1 MDYESIDDYRSHI
14 KERLAKIET
23 ILERELPEI
32 KEQLKVANGR
42 TRSLENWR
50 NYMLGGMG
58 LITFLLTTLKYE
70 NTMLMKMIAD
80 ELLSDKTGEEIID
93 EINKAVDIP
102 IISEK
107 TEKAI
112 LEALWK
118 VIKGVLLKKIGV

>member
-1 MDYESIDDYRSHI
+1 
-14 KERLAKIET
+14 
-23 ILERELPEI
+23 
-32 KEQLKVANGR
+32 
-42 TRSLENWR
+42 
-50 NYMLGGMG
+50 
-58 LITFLLTTLKYE
+58 
-70 NTMLMKMIAD
+70 MLMKMIAD
-80 ELLSDKTGEEIID
+80 ELLSDKTGEEIIY

>member
-1 MDYESIDDYRSHI
+1 MCDRNNDYHI
-14 KERLAKIET
+14 LSLQNKT
-23 ILERELPEI
+23 N
-32 KEQLKVANGR
+32 KEQL
-42 TRSLENWR
+42 
-50 NYMLGGMG
+50 
-58 LITFLLTTLKYE
+58 
-70 NTMLMKMIAD
+70 TMLMKMIAD

>member
-1 MDYESIDDYRSHI
+1 
-14 KERLAKIET
+14 
-23 ILERELPEI
+23 
-32 KEQLKVANGR
+32 
-42 TRSLENWR
+42 
-50 NYMLGGMG
+50 
-58 LITFLLTTLKYE
+58 
-70 NTMLMKMIAD
+70 MLMKMIAD

-118 VIKGVLLKKIGV
+118 VIKGVLLKKLVCND

>member
-1 MDYESIDDYRSHI
+1 
-14 KERLAKIET
+14 
-23 ILERELPEI
+23 
-32 KEQLKVANGR
+32 
-42 TRSLENWR
+42 
-50 NYMLGGMG
+50 
-58 LITFLLTTLKYE
+58 
-70 NTMLMKMIAD
+70 MLMKMIAD

-118 VIKGVLLKKIGV
+118 VIKGVMLKKIGV